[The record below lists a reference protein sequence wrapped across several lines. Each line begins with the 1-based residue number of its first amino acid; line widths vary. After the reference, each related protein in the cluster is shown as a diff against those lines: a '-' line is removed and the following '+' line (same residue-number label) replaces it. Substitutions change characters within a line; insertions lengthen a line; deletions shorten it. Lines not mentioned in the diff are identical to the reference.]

1 MQKQGV
7 ILVFFLVGFLGL
19 LLKAAQLQVVDD
31 TYKAKANRTTLIKK
45 TLYPS
50 RGTIYDRNNKL
61 LVLNNPIYN
70 VSATY
75 NKVSKDIDT
84 LKLCSLLDIDP
95 NTFAE
100 RLNKRWRDPRYS
112 KSVPFTFYSK
122 VDPKAVGRFMEHL
135 HEFEGFETTIRNIR
149 SYPHQNAGHTLGFMG
164 EANKSDIAD
173 GQFALGDYLGKTGLE
188 KFYDTTLRGTKGQQ
202 YVLKDVVGRES
213 SSYQDGKLDVNPIAG
228 NDLITTIDLELQS
241 YIEEIMVGKK
251 GSVVAIEPQSGEILA
266 MASSPNY
273 NPNVLNISSD
283 RGEVYTQLSQDSI
296 NKPLLNRSITTK
308 YPPGSIFK
316 PIISLIAMQEGV
328 WSPYKS
334 VNCPGYYQYRTFKY
348 GCHPHVSPLR
358 LKTALQ
364 HSCNSY
370 FFQMLRDV
378 VEKEGWSNPE
388 IGLTILNEH
397 LYDFG
402 LGVATGIDVPGESRG
417 FVPTPKY
424 YNDLYN
430 DQYSTWKSTYIMS
443 IGIGQGELEFTTLQI
458 ANLAAILA
466 NRGYSIQP
474 HLVKQIVTPQGDI
487 ENKTFEKRRVRID
500 EEHFGPVIDGMRQTV
515 QYGTGQAAAV
525 TGVTVCGKTGTAQN
539 PHGKDHS
546 VFFAFAPK
554 DDPQIAVAVFIEN
567 GGFGATIA
575 SPMAGLVI
583 EKYLKGEISPYK
595 KNTETR
601 MKEINLIQ

>member
-7 ILVFFLVGFLGL
+7 ILVVFLVGFLGL
-19 LLKAAQLQVVDD
+19 LLKAAQIQILDD

-50 RGTIYDRNNKL
+50 RGTIYDRNKKL

-70 VSATY
+70 VNATY
-75 NKVSKDIDT
+75 NKVSKEIDT
-84 LKLCSLLDIDP
+84 TKFCSLLEIDRS
-95 NTFAE
+95 TFAE
-100 RLNKRWRDPRYS
+100 RLNKKWKDPRYS

-122 VDPKAVGRFMEHL
+122 VDPKAIGSFMEHM
-135 HEFEGFETTIRNIR
+135 HEFAGFETTIRNIR
-149 SYPHQNAGHTLGFMG
+149 SYPHRNAAHTLGFMG
-164 EANKSDIAD
+164 EANKSDIANSE
-173 GQFALGDYLGKTGLE
+173 FSLGDYLGKTGLE
-188 KFYDTTLRGTKGQQ
+188 KYYDHILRGTKGQQ

-213 SSYQDGKLDVNPIAG
+213 SSYQNGKLDVNPVAG
-228 NDLITTIDLELQS
+228 KDLVTTIDLDLQA
-241 YIEEIMVGKK
+241 YIEEIMVGKR
-251 GSVVAIEPQSGEILA
+251 GSIVAIEPKTGEILS
-266 MASSPNY
+266 MVSSPNY
-273 NPNVLNISSD
+273 DPNVLNFNSE
-283 RGEVYTQLSQDSI
+283 RGDIYTQLSQDSL
-296 NKPLLNRSITTK
+296 NKPLLNRSVTTK

-316 PIISLIAMQEGV
+316 PILSLIAMQEGV
-328 WSPYKS
+328 WTPYKS
-334 VNCPGYYQYRTFKY
+334 VNCPGFYQYRTFKY

-358 LKTALQ
+358 LKSALQ

-370 FFQMLRDV
+370 FFQMLRDI

-402 LGVATGIDVPGESRG
+402 LGVTSGIDIPGESRG

-430 DQYSTWKSTYIMS
+430 DKFSTWKSTYIMS
-443 IGIGQGELEFTTLQI
+443 IGIGQGELELTTLQI

-466 NRGYSIQP
+466 NRGYYIQP
-474 HLVKQIVTPQGDI
+474 HLVKQIVSPQGEI
-487 ENKTFEKRRVRID
+487 ENLTSEKRKVRID
-500 EEHFGPVIDGMRQTV
+500 AEHFDPVVDGMRQTV
-515 QYGTGQAAAV
+515 QYGTGVAAAV
-525 TGVTVCGKTGTAQN
+525 SGITVCGKTGTAQN
-539 PHGKDHS
+539 PQGKDHS

-575 SPMAGLVI
+575 APMTGLVI

-595 KNTETR
+595 KNTEDR
-601 MKEINLIQ
+601 MKAINIIQ

>member
-1 MQKQGV
+1 MQKQVV

-19 LLKAAQLQVVDD
+19 LLKAAQLQVLDD
-31 TYKAKANRTTLIKK
+31 TYQAKANRTTLIKK

-50 RGTIYDRNNKL
+50 RGTIYDRNQKL
-61 LVLNNPIYN
+61 LVLNSPIYN
-70 VSATY
+70 VNATY
-75 NKVSKDIDT
+75 NKVPKDIDT
-84 LKLCSLLDIDP
+84 TKLCNLLEIDRG
-95 NTFAE
+95 TFAE
-100 RLNKRWRDPRYS
+100 RLNKKWRDPRYS

-122 VDPKAVGRFMEHL
+122 ANPKAIGSFMEHL

-149 SYPHQNAGHTLGFMG
+149 SYPHTHAAHTLGFMG
-164 EANKSDIAD
+164 EANKADIANNE
-173 GQFALGDYLGKTGLE
+173 FSLGDYLGKTGIE
-188 KFYDTTLRGTKGQQ
+188 KYYDSVLRGTKGQQ

-213 SSYQDGKLDVNPIAG
+213 SSYQDGNLDVNPVAG
-228 NDLITTIDLELQS
+228 NDLITTLDIELQS
-241 YIEEIMVGKK
+241 YIEQIMVGKR
-251 GSVVAIEPQSGEILA
+251 GSIVAIEPSTGEILS
-266 MASSPNY
+266 MVSSPNY
-273 NPNVLNISSD
+273 DPNLLNINSE
-283 RGEVYTQLSQDSI
+283 RGDVYTNLSQDSI

-316 PIISLIAMQEGV
+316 PILSLIAMQEGV
-328 WSPYKS
+328 WTPYKS

-358 LKTALQ
+358 MKTAIQ

-378 VEKEGWSNPE
+378 VEKEGWNNPE
-388 IGLTILNEH
+388 VGLTILNEH

-402 LGVATGIDVPGESRG
+402 IGVKTGIDIPSESRG

-430 DQYSTWKSTYIMS
+430 DKYSSWKSTYIMS
-443 IGIGQGELEFTTLQI
+443 IGIGQGELELTTLQI

-466 NRGYSIQP
+466 NRGYYVQP
-474 HLVKQIVTPQGDI
+474 HLVKQIVSPQGEMEDQI
-487 ENKTFEKRRVRID
+487 FEKRTVRID
-500 EEHFGPVIDGMRQTV
+500 AEHFDPVIDGMRQTV

-539 PHGKDHS
+539 PQGKDHS

-554 DDPQIAVAVFIEN
+554 EDPKIALAVFIEN

-575 SPMAGLVI
+575 APMAGLVI

-595 KNTETR
+595 KNTESR
-601 MKEINLIQ
+601 MKALNIIQ

>member
-1 MQKQGV
+1 MQKQGY

-19 LLKAAQLQVVDD
+19 LLKAAQIQVLDD

-50 RGTIYDRNNKL
+50 RGTLYDRNHKL

-70 VSATY
+70 VNATY
-75 NKVSKDIDT
+75 NKVSKNIDT
-84 LKLCSLLDIDP
+84 TKFCSLLEIDRS
-95 NTFAE
+95 TFAE
-100 RLNKRWRDPRYS
+100 RLNKKWRDPRYS
-112 KSVPFTFYSK
+112 KSVPFTFYSNAN
-122 VDPKAVGRFMEHL
+122 PKAIGSFMEHL
-135 HEFEGFETTIRNIR
+135 HEFEGFETTIRNTR
-149 SYPHQNAGHTLGFMG
+149 SYPHSNAAHTLGFMG
-164 EANKSDIAD
+164 EATKSDIANSE
-173 GQFALGDYLGKTGLE
+173 FSLGDYLGKTGLE
-188 KFYDTTLRGTKGQQ
+188 KYYDSTLRGSKGQQ

-213 SSYQDGKLDVNPIAG
+213 SSYQNGSLDVNPVAG
-228 NDLITTIDLELQS
+228 NDLITTLDIELQA
-241 YIEEIMVGKK
+241 YVEEIMVGKR
-251 GSVVAIEPQSGEILA
+251 GSVVAIEPATGEILT
-266 MASSPNY
+266 MVSSPNY
-273 NPNVLNISSD
+273 DPNVLNFNSE
-283 RGEVYTQLSQDSI
+283 RGDVYTNLSQDSI

-316 PIISLIAMQEGV
+316 PILSLIAMQEGV

-348 GCHPHVSPLR
+348 GCHPHVSPLSM
-358 LKTALQ
+358 KSALQ

-388 IGLTILNEH
+388 VGLTILNEH

-402 LGVATGIDVPGESRG
+402 LGVKTGIDIPGESRG

-430 DQYSTWKSTYIMS
+430 DKYSTWKSTYIMS
-443 IGIGQGELEFTTLQI
+443 IGIGQGELELTTLQI
-458 ANLAAILA
+458 ANLATILA
-466 NRGYSIQP
+466 NRGYYIQP
-474 HLVKQIVTPQGDI
+474 HLVKQVVSPQGEI
-487 ENKTFEKRRVRID
+487 KNEQHEKRSVRID
-500 EEHFGPVIDGMRQTV
+500 AEHFEPVIDGMRQTV
-515 QYGTGQAAAV
+515 QYGTGQSAAV

-539 PHGKDHS
+539 PQGKDHS

-575 SPMAGLVI
+575 APMTGLVI

-595 KNTETR
+595 KNTENR
-601 MKEINLIQ
+601 MKAINIIQ